1 MVEIPNHNQL
11 DQITNKKILKN
22 MDVEET
28 STKSLQKVK
37 KKAQKPKPK
46 QIDSPERE
54 SSFVNEYSVNSK
66 EILQN
71 EKTKRSIKSQKP
83 KKIYHSPLASNK

>member
-11 DQITNKKILKN
+11 DQVTNKKILKN

-37 KKAQKPKPK
+37 KKAQKLKPK
-46 QIDSPERE
+46 
-54 SSFVNEYSVNSK
+54 
-66 EILQN
+66 
-71 EKTKRSIKSQKP
+71 
-83 KKIYHSPLASNK
+83 